1 MQNLRLKHGYA
12 AIGRMADD
20 EVPIA

>member
-1 MQNLRLKHGYA
+1 MRNLRLKHGYA